1 MENCLRD
8 GVVLVEAPKFARLLR
23 ESGILKF
30 RDWAGSRRVLDAVRT
45 LRLMVDIVFSL
56 CFGINEDELTFHI
69 KKSKGTRFVSLEIM
83 RLLDCSLPVL
93 YLGITACHRSLT
105 IPPSPRIYK
114 SFSLASVNSGLS

>member
-83 RLLDCSLPVL
+83 RLLDCS
-93 YLGITACHRSLT
+93 ICC
-105 IPPSPRIYK
+105 
-114 SFSLASVNSGLS
+114 